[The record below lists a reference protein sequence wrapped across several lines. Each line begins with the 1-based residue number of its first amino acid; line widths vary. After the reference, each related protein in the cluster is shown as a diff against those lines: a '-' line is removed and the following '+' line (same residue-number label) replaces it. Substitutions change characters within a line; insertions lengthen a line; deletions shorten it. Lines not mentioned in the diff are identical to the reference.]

1 MLSTLD
7 MCLLFICVQLQRF
20 YSLLTGNRV
29 LVSFSLFE
37 LETSEFCNEDYVE
50 IRRESAV
57 GSVIGV
63 YCGTDIPSNITAAHS
78 VWVRFQSS
86 GTGTARG
93 FIADY
98 SMCEL
103 QHCAP

>member
-1 MLSTLD
+1 MYTPF
-7 MCLLFICVQLQRF
+7 FICVQLQRHC
-20 YSLLTGNRV
+20 SLLTGNRV

-50 IRRESAV
+50 LRRESAV
-57 GSVIGV
+57 GPVIGV

-78 VWVRFQSS
+78 IWVRFQSS

-103 QHCAP
+103 HHCAS

>member
-1 MLSTLD
+1 
-7 MCLLFICVQLQRF
+7 
-20 YSLLTGNRV
+20 V

-50 IRRESAV
+50 LRKDSSV
-57 GSVIGV
+57 GPVIGV
-63 YCGTDIPSNITAAHS
+63 YCGTDIPSNITAAHNI
-78 VWVRFQSS
+78 WVRFQSS
-86 GTGTARG
+86 GTGTAPG

-103 QHCAP
+103 QIYAVQFQLKWTQDDHKNTKLNIISSDKKH

>member
-1 MLSTLD
+1 VLLTLD
-7 MCLLFICVQLQRF
+7 VYPLSIFVKLQRHHF
-20 YSLLTGNRV
+20 LFTGNRV
-29 LVSFSLFE
+29 LVSFSQFE

-50 IRRESAV
+50 LRRESAV
-57 GSVIGV
+57 GPVIGV

-78 VWVRFQSS
+78 IWVRFQSS
-86 GTGTARG
+86 GTGTASG

-103 QHCAP
+103 QHYTP

>member
-1 MLSTLD
+1 VYP
-7 MCLLFICVQLQRF
+7 LFISVKLQWHH
-20 YSLLTGNRV
+20 SLFTGNRV

-50 IRRESAV
+50 LRKDSAA
-57 GSVIGV
+57 GPLIGV
-63 YCGTDIPSNITAAHS
+63 YCGTDMPSNITAAHNI
-78 VWVRFQSS
+78 WVRFQSS

-103 QHCAP
+103 QHYAP

>member
-1 MLSTLD
+1 MYP
-7 MCLLFICVQLQRF
+7 LFISVKLQRHH
-20 YSLLTGNRV
+20 SLFTGNRV

-50 IRRESAV
+50 LRKDSAV
-57 GSVIGV
+57 GSLIGV
-63 YCGTDIPSNITAAHS
+63 YCGTDMPSNITAAHNI
-78 VWVRFQSS
+78 WVRFQSS
-86 GTGTARG
+86 GTGTASG

-103 QHCAP
+103 LYYVP